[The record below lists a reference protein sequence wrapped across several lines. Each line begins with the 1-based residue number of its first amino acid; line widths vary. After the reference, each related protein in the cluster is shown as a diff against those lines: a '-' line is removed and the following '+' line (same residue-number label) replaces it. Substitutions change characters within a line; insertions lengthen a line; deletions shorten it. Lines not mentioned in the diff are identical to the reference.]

1 MAIKGYCKSESVSP
15 SVQLALCNPM
25 DCNLPD
31 SPVHGIFQARIL
43 EWTAIPFPRGS
54 SRQGIEAGF
63 PTLAGRCFTVWAT
76 RKPGNKAYYSL
87 LKLVN
92 LVDYLYLNSNYINLT

>member
-1 MAIKGYCKSESVSP
+1 MVQWLPTSQILRNKNKMAIKGYYKSESVSP

-54 SRQGIEAGF
+54 SQPRDQTSLPHCRQI
-63 PTLAGRCFTVWAT
+63 
-76 RKPGNKAYYSL
+76 
-87 LKLVN
+87 
-92 LVDYLYLNSNYINLT
+92 LYH